1 MHQNSEVNG
10 KTSPQ
15 SQKNLRYFKF
25 DFMCFFSAQ
34 WHPKNLASN
43 LSQLIRAVFEV
54 CRQRFRR
61 PQQISYKSFY
71 LIYLVF
77 SYQLHTLPS
86 IGPWRTSLIT
96 TYTTFIRYMF
106 LHYATYTATQITMH
120 RGCSSLN
127 RREVIGVAKAT
138 YGIHSVVG
146 PNMTLKTCPIKE
158 GQTYFMVP

>member
-61 PQQISYKSFY
+61 PQQISYKSF
-71 LIYLVF
+71 ILVRKYF
-77 SYQLHTLPS
+77 FYIIDDMIQKCRSQYYRMNKCRDST
-86 IGPWRTSLIT
+86 LIT
-96 TYTTFIRYMF
+96 G
-106 LHYATYTATQITMH
+106 HYYI
-120 RGCSSLN
+120 
-127 RREVIGVAKAT
+127 
-138 YGIHSVVG
+138 YVG
-146 PNMTLKTCPIKE
+146 GGDKVMEFSAMKKTPLKIIIFHKISFVFHPQMISH
-158 GQTYFMVP
+158 F

>member
-61 PQQISYKSFY
+61 PQQISYKSFSCTYAALKKGQGQY
-71 LIYLVF
+71 LPHFHV
-77 SYQLHTLPS
+77 SYIIVKPKMEVCIQN
-86 IGPWRTSLIT
+86 GSLS
-96 TYTTFIRYMF
+96 
-106 LHYATYTATQITMH
+106 Q
-120 RGCSSLN
+120 
-127 RREVIGVAKAT
+127 REVTVCKCQQHT
-138 YGIHSVVG
+138 YSQGLLCSALWHFYIKNQGSFVTVV
-146 PNMTLKTCPIKE
+146 TFALL
-158 GQTYFMVP
+158 